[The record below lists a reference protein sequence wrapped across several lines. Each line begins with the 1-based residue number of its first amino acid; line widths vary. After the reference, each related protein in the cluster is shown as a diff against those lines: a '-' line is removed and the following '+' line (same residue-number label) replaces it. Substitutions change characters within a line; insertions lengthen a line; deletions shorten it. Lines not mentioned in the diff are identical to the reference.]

1 MNVNLQGDAKIHWTQ
16 TLMLQML
23 NEIVSAE
30 QKKNSLSSTRDPSHS
45 AMEVSK
51 LPTAVVSKTTHI
63 VSKQDGE
70 AEAACG
76 IINVFNSLCRLFNIF
91 WLIVKF
97 NLFVFLFL
105 YLAFRY
111 SFRCSPFYCKIKS
124 HIIFEIIFGIP
135 IFIQPLVREVRPTA
149 KKSGKTYISF
159 TGYYPY
165 KVDQVA

>member
-1 MNVNLQGDAKIHWTQ
+1 MQNRKF
-16 TLMLQML
+16 
-23 NEIVSAE
+23 
-30 QKKNSLSSTRDPSHS
+30 SLSSTRDPSHS

-51 LPTAVVSKTTHI
+51 LPTAVVSRTTHI
-63 VSKQDGE
+63 VPKQNGE
-70 AEAACG
+70 TEAACG
-76 IINVFNSLCRLFNIF
+76 IKNVLISLCRLLSIF

-124 HIIFEIIFGIP
+124 HIIFEIIFGIS

-149 KKSGKTYISF
+149 TKSGKKYISF

>member
-1 MNVNLQGDAKIHWTQ
+1 M
-16 TLMLQML
+16 
-23 NEIVSAE
+23 
-30 QKKNSLSSTRDPSHS
+30 QKSIGRKPWCCRCWMRSWVQNRKNSLSSTRDPSHS

-51 LPTAVVSKTTHI
+51 LPTAVVSRTTHI
-63 VSKQDGE
+63 VPKQ
-70 AEAACG
+70 EAACG
-76 IINVFNSLCRLFNIF
+76 IINVFNSLCHLFNIF

>member
-1 MNVNLQGDAKIHWTQ
+1 MQNRKF
-16 TLMLQML
+16 
-23 NEIVSAE
+23 
-30 QKKNSLSSTRDPSHS
+30 SLSSTRDPSHS

-51 LPTAVVSKTTHI
+51 LPTAVLSRTTHI
-63 VSKQDGE
+63 VPKQNGE
-70 AEAACG
+70 TEAACG
-76 IINVFNSLCRLFNIF
+76 IKNVLIPLCRLFSIF

-97 NLFVFLFL
+97 NLSVFLFL

-124 HIIFEIIFGIP
+124 HIIFEIIFGIS

-149 KKSGKTYISF
+149 KKSGKKYISF

>member
-51 LPTAVVSKTTHI
+51 LPTAVVSRTTHI
-63 VSKQDGE
+63 VPKQ
-70 AEAACG
+70 EAACG

-149 KKSGKTYISF
+149 KKSGKKYISF

>member
-1 MNVNLQGDAKIHWTQ
+1 MQNRKF
-16 TLMLQML
+16 
-23 NEIVSAE
+23 
-30 QKKNSLSSTRDPSHS
+30 SLSSTRDPSHS

-51 LPTAVVSKTTHI
+51 LLTAVVSRTTHI
-63 VSKQDGE
+63 VPKQDGE
-70 AEAACG
+70 TEAACG

-97 NLFVFLFL
+97 NWFVFLFL

-111 SFRCSPFYCKIKS
+111 SFRCTPFYCKIKS
-124 HIIFEIIFGIP
+124 HIIFEIIFRIP

>member
-1 MNVNLQGDAKIHWTQ
+1 MQNRKFF
-16 TLMLQML
+16 
-23 NEIVSAE
+23 
-30 QKKNSLSSTRDPSHS
+30 LSSTRDPSHS

-51 LPTAVVSKTTHI
+51 LPTAVLSRTTHI
-63 VSKQDGE
+63 VPKQNGE
-70 AEAACG
+70 TEAACG
-76 IINVFNSLCRLFNIF
+76 IKNVLIPLCRLLSIF

-124 HIIFEIIFGIP
+124 HIIFEIIFGIS

-149 KKSGKTYISF
+149 KKSGKKYISF

>member
-1 MNVNLQGDAKIHWTQ
+1 MQNRKF
-16 TLMLQML
+16 
-23 NEIVSAE
+23 
-30 QKKNSLSSTRDPSHS
+30 SLSSTRDPSHS

-51 LPTAVVSKTTHI
+51 LPTPVLSRTTHI
-63 VSKQDGE
+63 VPKQDGE
-70 AEAACG
+70 TEAACG
-76 IINVFNSLCRLFNIF
+76 IKNVLISLCRLLSIF

-124 HIIFEIIFGIP
+124 HIIFEIIFGIS

-149 KKSGKTYISF
+149 KKSGKKYISF

>member
-1 MNVNLQGDAKIHWTQ
+1 MQNRKF
-16 TLMLQML
+16 
-23 NEIVSAE
+23 
-30 QKKNSLSSTRDPSHS
+30 SLSSTRDPSHS

-51 LPTAVVSKTTHI
+51 LPTAVVSRTTHI
-63 VSKQDGE
+63 VPKQ
-70 AEAACG
+70 A
-76 IINVFNSLCRLFNIF
+76 ISLCRQFSIF

-111 SFRCSPFYCKIKS
+111 SFRCSPFYCKIKC
-124 HIIFEIIFGIP
+124 HIIFEIIFGIS

-149 KKSGKTYISF
+149 KKSGKKYISF